1 MTKAVI
7 YRHINDSC
15 ADSDGCFLTFPSCCW
30 PELGYSCL
38 VLIIDSEWNRCW
50 LISSVARVFW
60 DYRNQLTIL
69 EKVKNLMIVGSMVT
83 SSIVTSS
90 MVTGSIVAAIFRR
103 YHRTLAMRLVV
114 YSFCLL
120 CCGTSPYMNQNRI
133 KRNEIYRWFIGNLT
147 SKLAYCS
154 L

>member
-1 MTKAVI
+1 
-7 YRHINDSC
+7 
-15 ADSDGCFLTFPSCCW
+15 
-30 PELGYSCL
+30 
-38 VLIIDSEWNRCW
+38 
-50 LISSVARVFW
+50 
-60 DYRNQLTIL
+60 
-69 EKVKNLMIVGSMVT
+69 MIVGSMVT

-133 KRNEIYRWFIGNLT
+133 KRNEIYR
-147 SKLAYCS
+147 
-154 L
+154 